1 MKNVALTLI
10 RSILALS
17 LLATGAF
24 ACTSDAEAVCEA
36 KCDCNR
42 CSDREL
48 DDCYAETNSK
58 EVAAD
63 RAGCLDLWDD
73 LKACEADT
81 GFCKSG
87 SDFET
92 SCKPEKD
99 RYESCIK

>member
-1 MKNVALTLI
+1 MKHVALTVI
-10 RSILALS
+10 RSLLALS
-17 LLATGAF
+17 LIVTGAV

-36 KCDCNR
+36 KCDCSR

-58 EVAAD
+58 EAAAD
-63 RAGCLDLWDD
+63 RAGCLDFWDD

-81 GFCKSG
+81 GFCKADG
-87 SDFET
+87 DLET